1 MLFETLKKGTKS
13 WKEAETRGKIKEKG
27 RKQKGRERDE
37 DEDLPPFVSTNGP
50 HDTNLYWD
58 SNNTHTKILCK
69 SVCVFLYS
77 REKGRSQQ
85 KKSHCS
91 LFSCSLV
98 FSLFTFLGFVCERVD
113 TKQPPRQV
121 MIDT

>member
-69 SVCVFLYS
+69 SVSFCIQE
-77 REKGRSQQ
+77 RKGEVNRKNLIVAS
-85 KKSHCS
+85 
-91 LFSCSLV
+91 SLV
-98 FSLFTFLGFVCERVD
+98 HLSLVYSHFLVLCVNE
-113 TKQPPRQV
+113 
-121 MIDT
+121 